1 VSEAR
6 VAARRGSHTLKKE
19 KHARL
24 VLGAARCPRLMY
36 LLDQQRAGLD
46 ALIVGVVDPLIFSV
60 HDAPIGSALVQ
71 TVLRS
76 WIVTVVKR
84 ECASHVHEVVDSE
97 VALSKRVVTSD
108 NDPITCVA
116 FVLVEH
122 IDLAV
127 YEPECAQ
134 SKAAAAAAASS
145 DELVAAQVHHK
156 VRPTPTN
163 PYFAR
168 FDAYFVRFGAYPVLR
183 LTSTFSDTV
192 TLQWHKA
199 DPKVSPCSTS
209 QLKSR
214 KNALTVKRAA
224 YR

>member
-1 VSEAR
+1 
-6 VAARRGSHTLKKE
+6 
-19 KHARL
+19 
-24 VLGAARCPRLMY
+24 M
-36 LLDQQRAGLD
+36 
-46 ALIVGVVDPLIFSV
+46 IVGVVDPLIFSV

-71 TVLRS
+71 TVIRS

-145 DELVAAQVHHK
+145 DELVAAK
-156 VRPTPTN
+156 STTRYVRLRPSLLRPV
-163 PYFAR
+163 R
-168 FDAYFVRFGAYPVLR
+168 RLFVRFGAYFGLLR
-183 LTSTFSDTV
+183 LFRI
-192 TLQWHKA
+192 Q
-199 DPKVSPCSTS
+199 
-209 QLKSR
+209 SR
-214 KNALTVKRAA
+214 SSGTKLIQRYHPVPQVN
-224 YR
+224 

>member
-1 VSEAR
+1 M
-6 VAARRGSHTLKKE
+6 AARRGSHTLKKE

-145 DELVAAQVHHK
+145 DELVAAKSTTRYVGLRTLLRP
-156 VRPTPTN
+156 VRRLLRP
-163 PYFAR
+163 
-168 FDAYFVRFGAYPVLR
+168 VRRLLR

-199 DPKVSPCSTS
+199 DPKVSLCSTS

>member
-1 VSEAR
+1 M
-6 VAARRGSHTLKKE
+6 AARRGSHTLKKE

-24 VLGAARCPRLMY
+24 VLGEARCPRLMY

-71 TVLRS
+71 TVIRS

-145 DELVAAQVHHK
+145 DELVAPSPPQGTSDSDH
-156 VRPTPTN
+156 

-168 FDAYFVRFGAYPVLR
+168 FDAYSSGSA
-183 LTSTFSDTV
+183 LTS
-192 TLQWHKA
+192 
-199 DPKVSPCSTS
+199 
-209 QLKSR
+209 
-214 KNALTVKRAA
+214 A
-224 YR
+224 YFDFFGYSHAPVAQS

>member
-1 VSEAR
+1 

-24 VLGAARCPRLMY
+24 VLGEARCPRLMY
-36 LLDQQRAGLD
+36 IIDQQRAGLD

-145 DELVAAQVHHK
+145 DELVAAKSTTRYVQL
-156 VRPTPTN
+156 RPSSDH

-168 FDAYFVRFGAYPVLR
+168 FDAYSLNGYFGLLR
-183 LTSTFSDTV
+183 LFRI
-192 TLQWHKA
+192 Q
-199 DPKVSPCSTS
+199 
-209 QLKSR
+209 SR
-214 KNALTVKRAA
+214 SSGTKLIQRYHPVPQVN
-224 YR
+224 